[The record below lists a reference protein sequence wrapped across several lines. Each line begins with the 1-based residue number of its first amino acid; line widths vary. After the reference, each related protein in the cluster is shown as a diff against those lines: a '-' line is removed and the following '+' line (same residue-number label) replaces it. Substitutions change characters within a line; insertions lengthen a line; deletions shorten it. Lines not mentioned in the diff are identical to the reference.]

1 MRIRTLLALSV
12 VTVPTVALALLLPA
26 PHGDT
31 VTTAPASG
39 LLLPG
44 LKGHVDTLAR
54 IDITGPDGS
63 LALSRTP
70 VAGHKADGWTLSDA
84 GGYPVPAAT
93 IQPVI
98 DGLLA
103 LHGVAP
109 KTQRKSL
116 FGRLDVGDAG
126 KAGQSHLV
134 ALTDVKGNALGSIVL
149 GKQKPAGGT
158 GGVARMYARV
168 PGSEQAWLAAP
179 SITLPAGKLDW
190 VDRTVVD
197 VDADQVREVVLTQ
210 PGNPP
215 LDFSRAKPADKL
227 DVRDV
232 PAGRKLKSDTPG
244 SDVEGAFSGL
254 DFDDVKPDSQLGGS
268 NAGSVH
274 LVTFNGMLIDFT
286 LRKDNGQTWAT
297 VAATGTA
304 DGAKLAQQIGA
315 RTKGW
320 AYQIPGDRAAT
331 LDTTLAS
338 LLDDTKK

>member
-1 MRIRTLLALSV
+1 MRIRTLQVLAV

-31 VTTAPASG
+31 GTTAPAGG

-44 LKGHVDTLAR
+44 LKLHVDTLSR
-54 IDITGPDGS
+54 IDITGSDGS
-63 LALSRTP
+63 LTLSRTP
-70 VAGHKADGWTLSDA
+70 VPKHPADGWTVRDK
-84 GGYPVPAAT
+84 GGYPVPPAT

-98 DGLLA
+98 DGLVA

-109 KTQRKSL
+109 KTQLAKL
-116 FGRLDVGDAG
+116 YGRLELGDAG
-126 KAGQSHLV
+126 KGGESHLV
-134 ALTDVKGNALGSIVL
+134 ALTDAKGDALGSIVL
-149 GKQKPAGGT
+149 GKQKAASGT
-158 GGVARMYARV
+158 GGVPRMYARV
-168 PGSEQAWLAAP
+168 PGSVQAWLAAP
-179 SITLPAGKLDW
+179 AITLPAEKMDW

-197 VDADQVREVVLTQ
+197 IDADQVREVVLTQ

-215 LDFSRAKPADKL
+215 LDFSRNKAADKL
-227 DVRDV
+227 DVRDI

-244 SDVEGAFSGL
+244 SDIQGAFSGL
-254 DFDDVKPDSQLGGS
+254 DFDDVKPEAQLSGS

-274 LVTFNGMLIDFT
+274 LVTFNGMLIDFA

-304 DGAKLAQQIGA
+304 DGAKAAQQITA

-320 AYQIPGDRAAT
+320 VYQIPSDRAAT
-331 LDTTLAS
+331 LLTNLAG
-338 LLDDTKK
+338 LLEDAKK

>member
-1 MRIRTLLALSV
+1 MRIRTLVVLAV

-31 VTTAPASG
+31 GTTAPSIG

-44 LKGHVDTLAR
+44 LKGHVDALAR
-54 IDITGPDGS
+54 IDITGASGT
-63 LALSRTP
+63 LALSRAP
-70 VAGHKADGWTLSDA
+70 VPKHLADGWTLRDT
-84 GGYPVPAAT
+84 GGYPVQAAT

-98 DGLLA
+98 DGLVA
-103 LHGVAP
+103 LHGVVP
-109 KTQRKSL
+109 KTQRPKL
-116 FGRLDVGDAG
+116 FGRLDLGDAG
-126 KAGQSHLV
+126 KDSQSHLV
-134 ALTDVKGNALGSIVL
+134 ALTDETGNALGSIVL
-149 GKQKPAGGT
+149 GKQKPASGAGT
-158 GGVARMYARV
+158 TPRMYARV

-179 SITLPAGKLDW
+179 SITLPAEKLDW
-190 VDRTVVD
+190 LDRTVVD
-197 VDADQVREVVLTQ
+197 IDADQVREVVLTQ

-215 LDFSRAKPADKL
+215 LDFSRAKAADKL

-244 SDVEGAFSGL
+244 SDIQGAFSGL
-254 DFDDVKPDSQLGGS
+254 NFDDVKPDSQLGGS

-297 VAATGTA
+297 IAATGTA
-304 DGAKLAQQIGA
+304 DGAKAAQQIAA

-320 AYQIPGDRAAT
+320 AYQIPSDKADT
-331 LDTTLAS
+331 LLTSMAG
-338 LLDDTKK
+338 LLEDAKK